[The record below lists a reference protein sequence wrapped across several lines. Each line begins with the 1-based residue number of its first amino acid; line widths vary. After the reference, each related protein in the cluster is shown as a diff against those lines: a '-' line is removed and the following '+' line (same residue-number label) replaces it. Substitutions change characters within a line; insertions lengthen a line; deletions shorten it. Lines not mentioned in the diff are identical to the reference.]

1 MHKKGEHVTY
11 KENGI
16 CKIVDVNK
24 EGYYLEPVYNNSELR
39 IFVPKKNEELVAKM
53 MHVLS
58 KDEIDSLIEEA
69 ETLDYKWI
77 EDSKKRSDAF
87 TKLLRSGNRVDIL
100 WLVKVLSIH
109 KEEVENNKKSFY
121 ATDKRILD
129 SAERIITEEFAY
141 VLNMQPGEVVGYI
154 LQKRE
159 SLPKKKKTVKKA
171 APKAKA
177 EPAKK
182 TPAKAKAE
190 PKKKAPAKKPAAKK
204 K

>member
-1 MHKKGEHVTY
+1 MHKKGEYVTY

-16 CKIVDVNK
+16 CKIVDVSK
-24 EGYYLEPVYNNSELR
+24 DGFYLEPVYNNSELR

-58 KDEIDSLIEEA
+58 KDEIDGLIEEA
-69 ETLDYKWI
+69 ENLDYKWI
-77 EDSKKRSDAF
+77 EDSKKRSEAF

-109 KEEVENNKKSFY
+109 KQEVEQSKRSFY

-129 SAERIITEEFAY
+129 NAEQIITEEFAY
-141 VLNMQPGEVVGYI
+141 VLGMQPGEVAGYI
-154 LQKRE
+154 IQRKE
-159 SLPKKKKTVKKA
+159 SLPKKKKTA
-171 APKAKA
+171 
-177 EPAKK
+177 AKK
-182 TPAKAKAE
+182 TPAKAE
-190 PKKKAPAKKPAAKK
+190 PVKKAPAKKPTTKKTSEKKTVKK